1 MAVLRRERQAL
12 WPLVAYLLFVTGCAP
27 ESGVKDHSWWVYVGF
42 IACVGAVLAGA
53 AATIRVNIAL
63 PFLVGLLL
71 VPLSCF
77 LFGYFALG
85 QWDRFRFFF
94 MSFLLSLGFIGGAFQ
109 PVHHEHESKSG
120 APDRRF
126 KDNPEVREP
135 DDDPTFNLGMGI
147 GGAGSAL
154 SCLAMA
160 VWVFFRAVPDISKL
174 FAVATLERLW

>member
-1 MAVLRRERQAL
+1 MSTTHARERSVVAL
-12 WPLVAYLLFVTGCAP
+12 LALVALLTGCSP

-42 IACVGAVLAGA
+42 FVCVTALMSGA

-109 PVHHEHESKSG
+109 PAHHEHETKSG

-174 FAVATLERLW
+174 FAVATLEHLW